1 MEDPKIWADD
11 TPKVG
16 TSASSK
22 RAARDSPSAKNFL
35 RCDQT
40 IRQALTLHWGPM
52 SPKIVPPNGKYPS
65 QCNFVPGYWSDTVR
79 ANRVSLEEERVRVNR
94 KSGSITMTKNSRK
107 QTAQGGGLARQLG
120 LFGTTM
126 AVMGGIIGA
135 GIFINPYLV
144 ADRVHTSALI
154 LGAWVAGGGIA
165 LLGGFIYAE
174 LAARLPVVGG
184 QYAYLREALYPAVA
198 FLYGWVLLL
207 VIQTGGMAAVAVTF
221 AKYFLE
227 LTHWQVSAPLIAAS
241 ALALLTIINC
251 LGVRTGSRVQSV
263 MTLAAIAAIAMLEL
277 FSFLRGG
284 PSQISWRPILDQ
296 PMSASLIFT
305 FGAAMTPV
313 LFAYGG
319 WQTSSFLAGE
329 VRDPG
334 KTLPRGLILGVLGV
348 IAVYTSVNFVYVRAL
363 GPAGLAATMTP
374 ASSVMRMLLGP
385 RGGSLIAAG
394 IALSAFGFLGQS
406 MLTAPRVYFAMAEDR
421 VFFRGVAWIDP
432 RTRVPVVAILLQGV
446 WAIVIALT
454 GTYSQVVNYVVAMD
468 SMFFGLTAVCLLVLR
483 RRAADSGSSA
493 IEFRVPGHPWT
504 TLLFI
509 AAEWIVVVSTFA
521 HDPKRSFIGL
531 AIAIAGLPAYFLWRE
546 RNKLEGET

>member
-1 MEDPKIWADD
+1 MP
-11 TPKVG
+11 
-16 TSASSK
+16 TSENPSQHPQ
-22 RAARDSPSAKNFL
+22 PSA
-35 RCDQT
+35 
-40 IRQALTLHWGPM
+40 
-52 SPKIVPPNGKYPS
+52 
-65 QCNFVPGYWSDTVR
+65 
-79 ANRVSLEEERVRVNR
+79 
-94 KSGSITMTKNSRK
+94 
-107 QTAQGGGLARQLG
+107 GLARQLG

-135 GIFINPYLV
+135 GIFINPFLV

-154 LGAWVAGGGIA
+154 LSAWVAGGLIA
-165 LLGGFIYAE
+165 LVGGFIYAE

-184 QYAYLREALYPAVA
+184 QYAYLREALHPAVA

-221 AKYFLE
+221 ARYFLE
-227 LTHWQVSAPLIAAS
+227 LTQWQVNASLVAGS
-241 ALALLTIINC
+241 ALALLTVINC
-251 LGVRTGSRVQSV
+251 LGVRAGSRVQSA
-263 MTLAAIAAIAMLEL
+263 MTLAAIAAIGMLEV
-277 FSFLRGG
+277 FSFFRGG
-284 PSQISWRPILDQ
+284 PSQVSWRPVLDQ
-296 PMSASLIFT
+296 PLSTSLIFT

-329 VRDPG
+329 VRDPR
-334 KTLPRGLILGVLGV
+334 KTLPRGLVLGVLGV

-363 GPAGLAATMTP
+363 GPAGLAGTMTP
-374 ASSVMRMLLGP
+374 ASTVMRMLLGP

-394 IALSAFGFLGQS
+394 IAFSAFGFLGQS

-432 RTRVPVVAILLQGV
+432 RTHVPVIAILLQGV

-454 GTYSQVVNYVVAMD
+454 GTYAQVVNYVVAMD
-468 SMFFGLTAVCLLVLR
+468 SLFFGLTAMCLLVFR
-483 RRAADSGSSA
+483 RRAALEGSPA

-509 AAEWIVVVSTFA
+509 AAEWIIVASTFA
-521 HDPKRSFIGL
+521 HDPKHSLIGL
-531 AIAIAGLPAYFLWRE
+531 GIAIAGLPAYYFWRAK
-546 RNKLEGET
+546 NKGVTQT

>member
-1 MEDPKIWADD
+1 MTENSGK
-11 TPKVG
+11 
-16 TSASSK
+16 
-22 RAARDSPSAKNFL
+22 
-35 RCDQT
+35 
-40 IRQALTLHWGPM
+40 QA
-52 SPKIVPPNGKYPS
+52 V
-65 QCNFVPGYWSDTVR
+65 
-79 ANRVSLEEERVRVNR
+79 
-94 KSGSITMTKNSRK
+94 
-107 QTAQGGGLARQLG
+107 QGGGLARQLG

-144 ADRVHTSALI
+144 AERVHTSALI
-154 LGAWVAGGGIA
+154 LGAWIAGGLIA

-184 QYAYLREALYPAVA
+184 QYAYLREALHPAVA

-227 LTHWQVSAPLIAAS
+227 LTRWQVGASLIAAS
-241 ALALLTIINC
+241 ALALLTMINC
-251 LGVRTGSRVQSV
+251 LGVRAGSRVQSV
-263 MTLAAIAAIAMLEL
+263 MTLAAIAAIAVLEL

-284 PSQISWRPILDQ
+284 PSQISWLPVLDQ

-329 VRDPG
+329 VRDPS
-334 KTLPRGLILGVLGV
+334 KTLPRGLVLGVLGV
-348 IAVYTSVNFVYVRAL
+348 IAVYTSVNFVYVRAM
-363 GPAGLAATMTP
+363 GPAGLADTMTP

-421 VFFRGVAWIDP
+421 VFFRSVAWIDP
-432 RTRVPVVAILLQGV
+432 RTHVPVVAILLQGV

-454 GTYSQVVNYVVAMD
+454 GTYAQVVNYVVAMD

-483 RRAADSGSSA
+483 LRAADSGSPA

-509 AAEWIVVVSTFA
+509 VAEWIVVVSTFA
-521 HDPKRSFIGL
+521 HDPKRSLIGL
-531 AIAIAGLPAYFLWRE
+531 AIAIAGLPAYFLWRT
-546 RNKLEGET
+546 RNRRKGET

>member
-1 MEDPKIWADD
+1 MGSPAH
-11 TPKVG
+11 PGFVG
-16 TSASSK
+16 G
-22 RAARDSPSAKNFL
+22 DS
-35 RCDQT
+35 
-40 IRQALTLHWGPM
+40 G
-52 SPKIVPPNGKYPS
+52 
-65 QCNFVPGYWSDTVR
+65 DTVR
-79 ANRVSLEEERVRVNR
+79 ANRE
-94 KSGSITMTKNSRK
+94 
-107 QTAQGGGLARQLG
+107 GLAGRAFRLDHTPGSMPLTENTGNQIQQASGLSRQLG

-154 LGAWVAGGGIA
+154 LSAWIVGGVIA

-174 LAARLPVVGG
+174 LATRLPVVGG
-184 QYAYLREALYPAVA
+184 QYAYLREALSPAVA

-227 LTHWQVSAPLIAAS
+227 LTGWQLRAPLIAAC
-241 ALALLTIINC
+241 ALGLLTVINC
-251 LGVRTGSRVQSV
+251 LGVRAGSRVQST
-263 MTLAAIAAIAMLEL
+263 MTLAAIAAIGMLEV

-284 PSQISWRPILDQ
+284 PSLISWHPVLDQ

-334 KTLPRGLILGVLGV
+334 KTLPRGLVLGVLGV
-348 IAVYTSVNFVYVRAL
+348 IVVYTSVNFVYVRAL

-385 RGGSLIAAG
+385 RGGALIAAG
-394 IALSAFGFLGQS
+394 IAFSAFGYLGQS

-421 VFFRGVAWIDP
+421 VFFRSVAWIDP
-432 RTRVPVVAILLQGV
+432 RTHVPMIAILLQGV
-446 WAIVIALT
+446 WAIAIALT
-454 GTYSQVVNYVVAMD
+454 GTYAQVVNYVVAMD
-468 SMFFGLTAVCLLVLR
+468 SIFFGLTAACLFVLR
-483 RRAADSGSSA
+483 RRAAELGLAASA
-493 IEFRVPGHPWT
+493 YRVPGHPWT
-504 TLLFI
+504 TSLFI
-509 AAEWIVVVSTFA
+509 AAEWIVVASTFA
-521 HDPKRSFIGL
+521 HDPKRAFIGL
-531 AIAIAGLPAYFLWRE
+531 AIAIAGLPAYYLWRAK
-546 RNKLEGET
+546 NKGEGKT